1 MLPPLPAM
9 NPEDIRSLTDEYGR
23 GTPGRRVELV
33 VGSRWAYRAG
43 SQDELVEV
51 EVLRLGVKKPARL
64 LVRWIA
70 DEFEGHQDW
79 VPPPRLKV
87 PWEMVDDLRAWEAR
101 WAAVQEPAWE
111 TPELVRDATDYVVE
125 LLIEP
130 DIAAMGFNAQRGVIK
145 IHQLDR
151 LAALLGIEAA
161 ALRAD
166 PRSFEENGTLIAP
179 IATATAV
186 AMAAAALW
194 PEKVL
199 AEIEEDEAKARHDA
213 VHGRSL
219 RLRLPGRTKDDWIPG
234 EVCERIDQ
242 EEQPRR
248 NLLREWCGAGPGSVR
263 AEIGELREEARR
275 LRALTRKAIDELRA
289 SGHRKKAADLE
300 RELLEGGSGTERP
313 GEPSAIL

>member
-1 MLPPLPAM
+1 MYWIGLGVAGTSMNRSCQL
-9 NPEDIRSLTDEYGR
+9 NPEDIRALTDEYGR
-23 GTPGRRVELV
+23 GTPGRKIEFV

-79 VPPPRLKV
+79 VPPSRLKV
-87 PWEMVDDLRAWEAR
+87 PWERVDDLRAWEAR
-101 WAAVQEPAWE
+101 WAAAQEPAWE
-111 TPELVRDATDYVVE
+111 TPVLVRDATDYVVE

-151 LAALLGIEAA
+151 LAALIGIEAA
-161 ALRAD
+161 VLRVD

-186 AMAAAALW
+186 AKAAAALW
-194 PEKVL
+194 PDKLL
-199 AEIEEDEAKARHDA
+199 AELEEEEAKARHDA

-219 RLRLPGRTKDDWIPG
+219 RLRGQKEEWIPG
-234 EVCERIDQ
+234 EVCERIGQ
-242 EEQPRR
+242 EGQPLR
-248 NLLREWCGAGPGSVR
+248 NLLREWSGAGPGSIR
-263 AEIGELREEARR
+263 AEIGELRLEAQR
-275 LRALTRKAIDELRA
+275 LRDLTRKAIEELRA
-289 SGHRKKAADLE
+289 TGHRKKAADLE
-300 RELLEGGSGTERP
+300 QELLKR
-313 GEPSAIL
+313 

>member
-1 MLPPLPAM
+1 V
-9 NPEDIRSLTDEYGR
+9 NPEDIRALTDEYGR
-23 GTPGRRVELV
+23 GTPGRKVEFV

-43 SQDELVEV
+43 SQDELVEIA
-51 EVLRLGVKKPARL
+51 VLRLGAKKPARL

-70 DEFEGHQDW
+70 DEFEGHQNW
-79 VPPPRLKV
+79 VPPSRLKIQ
-87 PWEMVDDLRAWEAR
+87 WERVDDLRAWETR

-111 TPELVRDATDYVVE
+111 TPELVRDAIDYVVE
-125 LLIEP
+125 LLVEP
-130 DIAAMGFNAQRGVIK
+130 DMAAMGFNAQRGVIK

-166 PRSFEENGTLIAP
+166 PRSFQENGRLIAP
-179 IATATAV
+179 ITTATAV
-186 AMAAAALW
+186 AKAAAALW

-219 RLRLPGRTKDDWIPG
+219 RLRGQTKDDWIPG

-263 AEIGELREEARR
+263 ADIGELREEARR
-275 LRALTRKAIDELRA
+275 LRAMTRKAIEELRA
-289 SGHRKKAADLE
+289 SGHRKKATDLE
-300 RELLEGGSGTERP
+300 HELLEGCSSESVRSAPPSLVDGS
-313 GEPSAIL
+313 